1 MLLARREH
9 SEKDLHRK
17 LTSRGFDA
25 DAVSRVLAQL
35 KTENLQS
42 DYRFTEAY
50 VHNRIERGYGPLR
63 IRQELHEKGL
73 AENLIEIFVTEQDS
87 DWMQRLD
94 LVRQKK
100 FGKAMPADYKEQARQ
115 SRFLQYR
122 GFPTEQIRRLF
133 KPTEI

>member
-1 MLLARREH
+1 MLVRREH
-9 SEKDLHRK
+9 SEKELYRK
-17 LTSRGFDA
+17 LTARGFDA
-25 DAVSRVLAQL
+25 DVVCSVLVQL

-50 VHNRIERGYGPLR
+50 VHNRIARGYGPLR

-73 AENLIEIFVTEQDS
+73 AENLIEVFLTEQDS

-100 FGKAMPADYKEQARQ
+100 FGKAKPADYKEQARQ

-122 GFPTEQIRRLF
+122 GFSTEQIRRLF